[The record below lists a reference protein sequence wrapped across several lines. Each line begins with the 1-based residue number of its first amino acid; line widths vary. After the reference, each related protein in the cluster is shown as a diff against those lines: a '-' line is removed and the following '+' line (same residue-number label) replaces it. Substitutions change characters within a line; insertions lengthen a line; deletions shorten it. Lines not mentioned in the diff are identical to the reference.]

1 MRCHEAISFQH
12 AAKRLLEK
20 QHFKNKKKKIFIY
33 IYIQVLSL
41 LLYISNFIYIV
52 GLAV

>member
-20 QHFKNKKKKIFIY
+20 QHFKNKKKIFIY